1 MVFISKSEE
10 VTTEAQASFWQLGP
24 QGEGL
29 ALVGEQSSLCFVALP
44 LAAVQS
50 DVVKEGCKQMKF
62 KAKPDSGFKTATG
75 FSMKTGLVDH
85 EAACLRCLSAP
96 RRTVWAVI

>member
-1 MVFISKSEE
+1 M
-10 VTTEAQASFWQLGP
+10 
-24 QGEGL
+24 
-29 ALVGEQSSLCFVALP
+29 ALP
-44 LAAVQS
+44 LAAVQT
-50 DVVKEGCKQMKF
+50 DDVKEGGKGGKQMKF

-75 FSMKTGLVDH
+75 FSMVTGLVDH